1 MAHHILDITRNRP
14 TGFGIINRENNSAE
28 REHTGFSHSMSDA
41 DHRAGSIAD
50 DRIHIATE
58 PFQCARR
65 VPPADDNEVGAMSE
79 SGVAHHMRYFTR
91 ADAELRR
98 DARRVLHLVDGL
110 PGVLLQV

>member
-1 MAHHILDITRNRP
+1 
-14 TGFGIINRENNSAE
+14 
-28 REHTGFSHSMSDA
+28 
-41 DHRAGSIAD
+41 
-50 DRIHIATE
+50 
-58 PFQCARR
+58 
-65 VPPADDNEVGAMSE
+65 MSE